1 MILEQ
6 AATVISDGED
16 GEDLGGPLPPD
27 LPAYPEL
34 ESESTSDVQM
44 VDPPAA
50 APSIAAAAFIAD
62 DVEELR
68 RLVPNSIA
76 HAEGIAA
83 EAIKRRP
90 AAKKRPAANIKKMPA
105 AADDAKRCKSDSN
118 CTLERKCERGR
129 QFYQLSTLSEAG
141 KKASLCCF
149 SSKQFG
155 SDEVAKAAASHI
167 RDMFAEGLVSSK
179 AEVSELKAA

>member
-1 MILEQ
+1 M
-6 AATVISDGED
+6 ISDGED
-16 GEDLGGPLPPD
+16 GEDLGGTLVELPPD
-27 LPAYPEL
+27 LDAYPEL
-34 ESESTSDVQM
+34 ESESNSDVQM

-68 RLVPNSIA
+68 RLVPDSVA
-76 HAEGIAA
+76 HASGIAA

-118 CTLERKCERGR
+118 C
-129 QFYQLSTLSEAG
+129 
-141 KKASLCCF
+141 AS
-149 SSKQFG
+149 
-155 SDEVAKAAASHI
+155 
-167 RDMFAEGLVSSK
+167 
-179 AEVSELKAA
+179 